1 MEYRHR
7 YVNEYKPKTTKEMR
21 NKLETLHNIIF
32 PLQEF
37 DYDYIKACSNIQ
49 KEIKSMV
56 LSKNKNL
63 KPTILIIGRFVGID
77 PGRLGYL
84 FEYDFN
90 ELYREIQ
97 DKATDMCLSLEEY
110 EKSAYVMS
118 KADLKLVDNKL
129 LCEHYVEYIAAYD
142 YVIQDLYYP
151 GRLNYEPYGDKINQ
165 VDGILFE
172 FVRQQLY
179 SFDKQFDYQVAHEK
193 LEQFKDIL
201 ESMPNL
207 DEEDKN
213 FVSNLINFE
222 ITTRDVEQYY
232 DEFRS
237 KLKTYRKL
245 TQQEKNFIVALH
257 NKMRNGEIPLNS
269 MTYESCDYF

>member
-1 MEYRHR
+1 MEYQHR
-7 YVNEYKPKTTKEMR
+7 YVNKNKPKTTGEVR
-21 NKLETLHNIIF
+21 NKIETLHNIIF

-37 DYDYIKACSNIQ
+37 NHDYIKACSNIH

-63 KPTILIIGRFVGID
+63 RPTILIIGRFVGIE
-77 PGRLGYL
+77 PGKLEYL
-84 FEYDFN
+84 FEYNFS

-97 DKATDMCLSLEEY
+97 DKATDLCLSLEEY

-129 LCEHYVEYIAAYD
+129 LCEHYAEWIAAYD
-142 YVIQDLYYP
+142 YVVQDLYYP

-165 VDGILFE
+165 IDGILFE
-172 FVRQQLY
+172 FVRRKIYEETQT
-179 SFDKQFDYQVAHEK
+179 DYQIAHEK

-201 ESMPNL
+201 ESMPDMN
-207 DEEDKN
+207 EDGKN
-213 FVSNLINFE
+213 FVLNLINFE
-222 ITTRDVEQYY
+222 ITTEDVGQYY

-237 KLKTYRKL
+237 NLKSYRKL
-245 TQQEKNFIVALH
+245 TQQEKNFIVTLH
-257 NKMRNGEIPLNS
+257 NKMRDGKIPLNI
-269 MTYESCDYF
+269 MTYGSCYSF